1 MPCCTVS
8 QGQGQPADC
17 RDSVIDARKRPRA
30 EPNERHSMHARM
42 CRRIPSPGAALVTRS
57 PSPGARYQDLASKRT
72 AASSALDAFLQCAHS
87 HTLSAARAIKL
98 RRCNSQTA
106 RRARFSLCNSRI
118 LSTSAEGAAMIWEL
132 PLMTFIPVSGATRC
146 RAGGCSPADTGQK
159 RTLNASGRRSKA
171 PIPTM
176 IRAAAPHNSPPRCSA
191 RLRRW

>member
-1 MPCCTVS
+1 MSAPLGDLAETCESYYTPMPCCTVS

-118 LSTSAEGAAMIWEL
+118 LSTSAE
-132 PLMTFIPVSGATRC
+132 T
-146 RAGGCSPADTGQK
+146 
-159 RTLNASGRRSKA
+159 GRRISSPRSSSVSLA
-171 PIPTM
+171 RFVFTIIRHASVDSLPTSSLP
-176 IRAAAPHNSPPRCSA
+176 AASM
-191 RLRRW
+191 LE